1 MTRPQVRRNVNS
13 PWTNI
18 RMQIDNGAAANCLPL
33 RDYESI
39 ADKPVLEKS
48 TAKLTSCSGD
58 RIKPKG
64 QVSLDVQ
71 IGDKQVRHVLF
82 QVIEDAPCSL
92 LSDQTSEALQLMT
105 IKKDLLIHS
114 LTDGK
119 ELTKEEVLK
128 EYKDVFTGLGYIGD
142 YKIELKDGA
151 IPKQD
156 TPRTVPA
163 AIKDELK
170 TKLKDMEKKGILEKV
185 TKPTDWVN
193 SAVYVKKPGKLRVCL
208 DPREFNKHIKIPKF
222 RLPTMDD
229 VISKLGKVKV
239 FTVLDAKDGFLQVKL
254 DEKSSELTTFHTHF
268 GRYKWLRMPFGI
280 CSAPEEFRCHVQ
292 NVIEELNGVETIADD
307 LLVYGV
313 GTTYEEAVI
322 DHDNNLIDLL

>member
-1 MTRPQVRRNVNS
+1 MSQEKSFCKTLQSKTAADSTKAKPKTKKKIHQIAESDEENEEVSSSEGPIYVVKELKQYMVRPQVRRNVNF

-18 RMQIDNGAAANCLPL
+18 RMQIDNGAAADCLPL

-48 TAKLTSCSGD
+48 TAKLTSYSGD

-64 QVSLDVQ
+64 QVSPDVQ
-71 IGDKQVRHVLF
+71 MGDKQVRHLLF

-92 LSDQTSEALQLMT
+92 LSGQTSEALQLMT

-151 IPKQD
+151 IPKED
-156 TPRTVPA
+156 ASRTVPA
-163 AIKDELK
+163 AIKD
-170 TKLKDMEKKGILEKV
+170 
-185 TKPTDWVN
+185 
-193 SAVYVKKPGKLRVCL
+193 
-208 DPREFNKHIKIPKF
+208 
-222 RLPTMDD
+222 
-229 VISKLGKVKV
+229 
-239 FTVLDAKDGFLQVKL
+239 
-254 DEKSSELTTFHTHF
+254 
-268 GRYKWLRMPFGI
+268 
-280 CSAPEEFRCHVQ
+280 
-292 NVIEELNGVETIADD
+292 
-307 LLVYGV
+307 
-313 GTTYEEAVI
+313 GTQ
-322 DHDNNLIDLL
+322 D